1 MVLRGDGM
9 KKLGSLFI
17 LSIVIVVS
25 GCAMKALPRY
35 DVKPASEYKLSDT
48 KEGLSIAV
56 YPILDEKESEKYFG
70 TNLLEDS
77 ILAVM
82 VTAEN
87 AVGSSSKTLF
97 PKTFSFAKGQALQ
110 DSTKASDKLDASNP
124 SDPKEEPMDKLDAS
138 NPSDPKGEPMSQ
150 SAQIATEIAIKVIGG
165 AVSTGLQLGMIATAP
180 ISGAVAALIIV
191 PAYAIVGKSNADAT
205 EIKNNLELKE
215 LRSKT
220 LSAGKQTNGFV
231 YFNLF
236 KTYQASGGVWSMR
249 VNAMDMKNEDV
260 ISFDFEINLDRL
272 KNDDK

>member
-1 MVLRGDGM
+1 M
-9 KKLGSLFI
+9 KKLGSSFI

-56 YPILDEKESEKYFG
+56 YPILDEKESETYFG
-70 TNLLEDS
+70 TNLLEYR

-110 DSTKASDKLDASNP
+110 DSIKASDKLDTSDP
-124 SDPKEEPMDKLDAS
+124 SDPKEEPMS
-138 NPSDPKGEPMSQ
+138 TG
-150 SAQIATEIAIKVIGG
+150 AQIATKVIGG
-165 AVSTGLQLGMIATAP
+165 AVSTGLQLVMLAAQP
-180 ISGAVAALIIV
+180 ISGAVAALILV
-191 PAYAIVGKSNADAT
+191 PAFVIMSKSKADAT

-231 YFNLF
+231 YFKLF
-236 KTYQASGGVWSMR
+236 KTDQASGGVWNMR

-260 ISFDFEINLDRL
+260 INFDFEINLDRL